1 MSKSKDY
8 LKEFDGGVEITLAT
22 PADIGGAKVAVLKLR
37 EPTVR
42 DLEAAQKA
50 SSGDEAANEVNL
62 FANLMEI
69 SVDDVRSLK
78 LRNYNRVQAGF
89 QIFTD

>member
-1 MSKSKDY
+1 MSKDY

-22 PADIGGAKVAVLKLR
+22 PADIGGAKMAVLRLR

-50 SSGDEAANEVNL
+50 SGGDEAGHEVQL
-62 FANLMEI
+62 FANLLE
-69 SVDDVRSLK
+69 VTADDVRNLK
-78 LRNYNRVQAGF
+78 FRNYKRVQAGF
-89 QIFTD
+89 GLFTD